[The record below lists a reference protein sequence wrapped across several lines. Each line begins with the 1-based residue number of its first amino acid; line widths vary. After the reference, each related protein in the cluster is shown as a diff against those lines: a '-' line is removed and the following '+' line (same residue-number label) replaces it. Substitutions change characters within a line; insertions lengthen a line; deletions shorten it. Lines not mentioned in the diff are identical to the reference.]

1 MKGTVYRKLKPDG
14 KTSRWYAVIDLPPG
28 PDGKRRQRTTT
39 HDTKKQAQES
49 LAQTILELRSGE
61 VYDSKVT
68 VAEYLVEWLNGK
80 QSIRPSTRQAYGV
93 HVVVH
98 IVPAVG
104 HLRLLDLRSHHIEA
118 MYRSIALANASR
130 ERPVGAATMQRI
142 HATLMSA
149 LNTAVRRGL
158 IRRNPAATVE
168 LARATQAITSV
179 WTVDQAAAF
188 LEMTKDDPL
197 ALLYRILLI
206 GGLRRGEAVGLRWAD
221 VDLEAGE
228 IKVVQQIV
236 HVAGESHVGPP
247 KSATGVRTISL
258 DAQTVDLLHKHHLQ
272 ELLRYPAT
280 GSPMP
285 SEQLIFTT
293 VGGTGLNPAYVS
305 RHFAQL
311 ITKAGLPPIRLH
323 DLRHTSASLGLA
335 SGESLLE
342 VSRRLGHSSITITAD
357 TYAHVSQETAQ
368 RSAQRL
374 GDQLG

>member
-1 MKGTVYRKLKPDG
+1 MKGTVYRKLRPDG
-14 KTSRWYAVIDLPPG
+14 RTSRWYAVIDLPPG
-28 PDGKRRQRTTT
+28 PEGRRRQRTTT

-61 VYDSKVT
+61 AYDSMVT
-68 VAEYLVEWLNGK
+68 VAEFLVEWLNGK
-80 QSIRPSTRQAYGV
+80 ESIRPSTRQAYGV

-104 HLRLLDLRSHHIEA
+104 HLRLLGLRSHHIEA

-168 LARATQAITSV
+168 LAKAIQTVGSV

-188 LEMTKDDPL
+188 LKVTRGDPL

-206 GGLRRGEAVGLRWAD
+206 CGLRRGEAVGLRWTD
-221 VDLEAGE
+221 VDLEASE
-228 IKVVQQIV
+228 IKIAQQMV
-236 HVAGESHVGPP
+236 LVAGDSHVGPP

-258 DAQTVDLLHKHHLQ
+258 DQQTVELLPKHHLE

-280 GSPMP
+280 GAPMP
-285 SEQLIFTT
+285 GEQLVFTT
-293 VGGTGLNPAYVS
+293 NGGSGLNPAYVS
-305 RHFAQL
+305 RHFTQL

-335 SGESLLE
+335 GGESLLE

-357 TYAHVSQETAQ
+357 RYAHVSQEAAQ